1 MSAVEPTSSPAA
13 GHEDYVLFNPDEG
26 RKDKEGRIFMVRN
39 SFKFEYLT
47 KIIEDISNRNRGSEP
62 SAFGAALPPED
73 MILFNNCKL
82 SLNLTVKIIE

>member
-26 RKDKEGRIFMVRN
+26 RKDKEGKIFMVRN

-47 KIIEDISNRNRGSEP
+47 EIIEDISNRNRILASRGSEP
-62 SAFGAALPPED
+62 SAFGGGSGARRHD
-73 MILFNNCKL
+73 F
-82 SLNLTVKIIE
+82 V

>member
-47 KIIEDISNRNRGSEP
+47 EIIEDISNRNRCSEP
-62 SAFGAALPPED
+62 SAFGGGSASRRHD
-73 MILFNNCKL
+73 F
-82 SLNLTVKIIE
+82 V